1 MKIKQMNINLILEE
15 RWENIKCTEDGY
27 KFVNKIMQE
36 AQTQLAS
43 EIHTTITLKVYIKGL
58 PQNHQEALDLFCEH
72 FYNPNKRILEDNF
85 AVSSSI
91 VHDRSFILFKTVGEN
106 VCKVI
111 G

>member
-1 MKIKQMNINLILEE
+1 MKIKQMNINIVLEE
-15 RWENIKCTEDGY
+15 RWDIIKLAEDGH
-27 KFVNKIMQE
+27 KFINKIIQE

-43 EIHTTITLKVYIKGL
+43 EIHTTITLKVYVKGL
-58 PQNHQEALDLFCEH
+58 PQNHQEALDMFCEH
-72 FYNPNKRILEDNF
+72 FYNPNKKILEGNF

-91 VHDRSFILFKTVGEN
+91 VHDRSFTLYKTVGEK